1 MQKQNGMSSCTETF
15 LSIFTLLQFSS
26 DLYPDYKYP
35 RFNSARKSK
44 RKSKMQKQNAA
55 QKTFLRRRKS
65 KNAKAKRDEFLHF
78 IMEPREA
85 YIERNTFCNDDDQNE
100 GGVKISEAIGK
111 TPLRALFYGCG
122 RTHTIYKG
130 LRLTLI

>member
-15 LSIFTLLQFSS
+15 LSIFTSLQFCNKNNVENGIVTI
-26 DLYPDYKYP
+26 L
-35 RFNSARKSK
+35 
-44 RKSKMQKQNAA
+44 
-55 QKTFLRRRKS
+55 RRKS

-111 TPLRALFYGCG
+111 NPLRALFYGCG